1 MGKYFL
7 NTILKKYGRIVSIL
21 LIFSGYLLFFT
32 LHSNC
37 YRSTSKA
44 NFSVRQVYPEP
55 AQGTSNGISC
65 DVENGESFSAGQIQ
79 SINWTLSGFLN
90 YQYLLNDNGT
100 IQDFGTIHA
109 NESYIINQA
118 ITPTN
123 GWHVFSIMIRN
134 QTQVLSETCVEIEII
149 ANVPFWLQTEFWFI
163 LVVGIASVSTVI
175 NIVLWRR
182 AKNSGT
188 LQRDPNFLVK
198 RMKHET
204 RDLSTNMLPT
214 LGTDIIPTR
223 NGGEEKGFTF
233 VSTTRVEK
241 AWWFDTKILQFI
253 QTKLIRRELWE
264 QNRESGLDQALS
276 EYLNNNISPLP
287 AIGVPQFAVIHGM
300 REREHLL
307 WIRVGDTSLLAL
319 LLDGRVTN
327 TYLTGII
334 RVCEELG
341 AMQKIT
347 KEISPEIFFDI
358 IEAHLKISRS
368 FSHIEAAEE
377 TIRVLKASNVPGL
390 LEDPKILEDARG
402 LTPSE
407 CAWILQKAKE
417 LQDTAPSD
425 SVLDEV
431 EHLS

>member
-1 MGKYFL
+1 MTKS
-7 NTILKKYGRIVSIL
+7 LKKNVKIVCIL

-32 LHSNC
+32 LHSDCYLNARKVNC
-37 YRSTSKA
+37 SLGKV
-44 NFSVRQVYPEP
+44 NPES
-55 AQGTSNGISC
+55 AQTIPLVISC
-65 DVENGESFSAGQIQ
+65 DVKNGENYSADQIL
-79 SINWTLSGFLN
+79 SINWTISGYIN
-90 YQYLLNDNGT
+90 YQYLLKENGA
-100 IQDFGTIHA
+100 IQDFGTIYA
-109 NESYIINQA
+109 NQSYIINQL

-123 GWHVFSIMIRN
+123 GWHVFSIVIRN
-134 QTQVLSETCVEIEII
+134 QTQVLAETSIVIEII
-149 ANVPFWLQTEFWFI
+149 TNVPLWLQSEFWFI
-163 LVVGIASVSTVI
+163 IVAGIASVSTVT

-182 AKNSGT
+182 TKNSGT

-204 RDLSTNMLPT
+204 RNLSSNISSP

-223 NGGEEKGFTF
+223 NGMEEKWFTF
-233 VSTTRVEK
+233 ISTTRVEK
-241 AWWFDTKILQFI
+241 AWWFDTKTLLFI

-264 QNRESGLDQALS
+264 QNRESGLDQALF
-276 EYLNNNISPLP
+276 EYLNNCISPLS
-287 AIGVPQFAVIHGM
+287 AIGVPQFAVIHSM

-307 WIRVGDTSLLAL
+307 WIRIGDASLLAL

-334 RVCEELG
+334 GVCEELG
-341 AMQKIT
+341 ALQKSN
-347 KEISPEIFFDI
+347 KEISSKFFFDAL
-358 IEAHLKISRS
+358 EAHLKISRS
-368 FSHIEAAEE
+368 FSHIEAGEE
-377 TIRVLKASNVPGL
+377 TIRVLKASKVPGL